1 MENREK
7 EKKHYRTQIFAE
19 KPGFKNLINL
29 RSSASKKVEKFSIF
43 PPSADGSPFSF
54 PYTFSVLIREIRSSY
69 LGMPG

>member
-29 RSSASKKVEKFSIF
+29 RSSASKKSWNFSIF
-43 PPSADGSPFSF
+43 PLPPFSF
-54 PYTFSVLIREIRSSY
+54 VTLNKLLEIIVLEMN
-69 LGMPG
+69 L